1 MISWYN
7 PASVPFCCFHPQ
19 QLYIGHTDVCGP
31 QAHALAPGILTT
43 SEVCQPTEENL
54 EVSRVTSTE
63 QKAQLLYSISR
74 VTKLWKST
82 RTFFFNK
89 LSKKQQNSWENLTG
103 SSAIVAT

>member
-7 PASVPFCCFHPQ
+7 HASVPLCCFHPQ

-54 EVSRVTSTE
+54 EVFWVTSIE
-63 QKAQLLYSISR
+63 QKA
-74 VTKLWKST
+74 
-82 RTFFFNK
+82 
-89 LSKKQQNSWENLTG
+89 
-103 SSAIVAT
+103 